1 MRTPGAASEGVRGA
15 TMMRPAAA
23 PALAA
28 AALVLAAAAAACER
42 EHRVQILLGPGDG
55 SLGLGFK
62 CEDALGQPLV
72 RRALV
77 GDRLVFRIVV
87 DLIGVGDAVPGCRGE
102 EILRACPREEDCP
115 TLVVSDDGRRACAEV
130 AVEAPFDEP
139 SILAQVLG
147 VLRALDVTNDAP
159 DRPVMVRAV
168 ATLERCDDRLVTPRD
183 GTYPLLDPAQALGCA
198 YSCPLQLDTVD
209 GAVSLY
215 LDALDERCEPQVR
228 ACAAFPRG
236 N

>member
-1 MRTPGAASEGVRGA
+1 MRT
-15 TMMRPAAA
+15 AAA

-28 AALVLAAAAAACER
+28 AALVLAGAVAACER
-42 EHRVQILLGPGDG
+42 DHRVKILLGPDDG
-55 SLGLGFK
+55 TLGLGFK

-102 EILRACPREEDCP
+102 EILRACPREADCP

-130 AVEAPFDEP
+130 SIGQPFDEA
-139 SILAQVLG
+139 STLEQVLA
-147 VLRALDVTNDAP
+147 VLRTLDITSDAP

-168 ATLERCDDRLVTPRD
+168 ATLERCDDRLVSPQD

-198 YSCPLQLDTVD
+198 YSCPLQLDAVD
-209 GAVSLY
+209 GAVALY

-228 ACAAFPRG
+228 ACAAFPRRP
-236 N
+236 